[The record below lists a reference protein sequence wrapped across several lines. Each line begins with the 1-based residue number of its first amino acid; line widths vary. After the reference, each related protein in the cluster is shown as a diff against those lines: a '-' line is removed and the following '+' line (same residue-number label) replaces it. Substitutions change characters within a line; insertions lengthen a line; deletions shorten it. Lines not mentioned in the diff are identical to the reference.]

1 MSKRFY
7 ASYEIAESWRRLSEW
22 NGRNIQKHDIILL
35 YHELYEIQLLLG
47 DRNMSQATAH
57 RLASEK
63 YPYDD
68 MSEGYYRERGQ

>member
-63 YPYDD
+63 YPYDA